1 MIHDTNAKQK
11 RNSDEIIL
19 ILRNKQYLMN
29 IRIPNA
35 SNSFSSVMVS
45 IYGIPLFLAYGK
57 TCDLLILKPKGI

>member
-1 MIHDTNAKQK
+1 MIHNTSAKQK
-11 RNSDEIIL
+11 KNRRVLS
-19 ILRNKQYLMN
+19 LRNNQYLMN
-29 IRIPNA
+29 IKIPNT

>member
-1 MIHDTNAKQK
+1 MQNKIN
-11 RNSDEIIL
+11 EL
-19 ILRNKQYLMN
+19 ILSLRNRKYLMN
-29 IRIPNA
+29 MKIPNT

>member
-1 MIHDTNAKQK
+1 MIHNTNAKQK

>member
-1 MIHDTNAKQK
+1 MIHNTSAKQK
-11 RNSDEIIL
+11 KNRRVLS
-19 ILRNKQYLMN
+19 LRNNQYLM
-29 IRIPNA
+29 IIKIPNT

>member
-1 MIHDTNAKQK
+1 MIQMQNKKEPTGY
-11 RNSDEIIL
+11 SDEI

-29 IRIPNA
+29 IKIPNT

>member
-1 MIHDTNAKQK
+1 MIHNTNAKQK
-11 RNSDEIIL
+11 RTDV

-29 IRIPNA
+29 IKIPNT

>member
-1 MIHDTNAKQK
+1 MIHNTSAKLK
-11 RNSDEIIL
+11 KDRRV
-19 ILRNKQYLMN
+19 LRNKQYHMN
-29 IRIPNA
+29 IKIPNT